1 MTRKDMTRKE
11 LRDMMDR
18 HDAYISKIGQREAA
32 RYLRSKEKPPT
43 RGTLRAGLA
52 FGLLSIAI
60 LVIALAL

>member
-1 MTRKDMTRKE
+1 MTKTYTRSE
-11 LRDMMDR
+11 LRDR
-18 HDAYISKIGQREAA
+18 QTKHDAYISKIGQREAA
-32 RYLRSKEKPPT
+32 RYLRTKEQPPT

>member
-1 MTRKDMTRKE
+1 MTRKE
-11 LRDMMDR
+11 LRDR
-18 HDAYISKIGQREAA
+18 QAKHGACISKIGQREAA
-32 RYLRSKEKPPT
+32 RYLRTKEQPPT